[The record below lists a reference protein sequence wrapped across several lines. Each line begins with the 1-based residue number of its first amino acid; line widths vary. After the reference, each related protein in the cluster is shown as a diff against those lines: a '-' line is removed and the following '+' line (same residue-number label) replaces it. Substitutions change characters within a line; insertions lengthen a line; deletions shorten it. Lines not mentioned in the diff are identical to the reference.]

1 MCATLDTYG
10 FALSGMTNDELRGRE
25 RCLQRSSSQLAAWKR
40 VLAQRPV
47 HLAGRR
53 VKEMVRRGIPP
64 ELRPDVWFALS
75 GAAAMRDSHPTQYYA
90 QLRGCCE
97 DVVEPLDSETYRMF
111 VRILGP
117 EGIATVQCIFAA
129 YRLHRDVDG
138 ASLHLAAVVA
148 FLLVVMGPE
157 REEDVFWLFL
167 SLIDNKIYN
176 NKTSYKVHFTLFFCS
191 HTSLCSSASGV
202 VFRNTSWRHCSRKR
216 MHFWQN
222 TSKTLHHYR
231 ASAMDG
237 SPLSSLWPS
246 LQKHWHGSGIAFSVK
261 ERKFFTVLDL

>member
-97 DVVEPLDSETYRMF
+97 DAVEPLDSETYRMF

-117 EGIATVQCIFAA
+117 EGIATVQRIFAA

-176 NKTSYKVHFTLFFCS
+176 NKTSYKVHFTLFSVLTHLFVVRLLVSCS
-191 HTSLCSSASGV
+191 GTRLG
-202 VFRNTSWRHCSRKR
+202 
-216 MHFWQN
+216 
-222 TSKTLHHYR
+222 
-231 ASAMDG
+231 
-237 SPLSSLWPS
+237 
-246 LQKHWHGSGIAFSVK
+246 GIAPEK
-261 ERKFFTVLDL
+261 ECTFGRTHPKLCITTEHLRWMVLLFLRYGLPSRNIGTDLGLRFL